1 MLTSLIAAL
10 VPLTLAPQ
18 AALPQPTAFAL
29 RAAQVHLPD
38 GSSIQDG
45 IVLVDGGRI
54 REVGRGV
61 RIPSGM
67 PLIEHAGSISA
78 GLVACHSYDGLQGRG
93 TDTTRALL
101 PELRVADSF
110 HPSHKDF
117 ERALAAG
124 VTSVV
129 LVPGPGNLIG
139 GLCAVVRTHGG
150 TLLERESHL
159 SLALD
164 GSALMRTRVPTSYA
178 GALEQLEQLF
188 AEREGSVGRALS
200 GKLPVMIEVDERHEI
215 ARALDFAAKH
225 GLRGALSGGPLAGE
239 LAQRIHASG
248 LSVVLPPFE
257 LGTEERALRTP
268 AQLAEAGVPFAFG
281 MDAPGSA
288 PAGLRLSAALSVQHG
303 LDPQTA
309 LRALTSEAARIAGVE
324 ERVGRVESG
333 RDADLVLWSGHPLE
347 LSSSVQAVYVA
358 GVLAWSAKPA
368 PKPVTASSSSA
379 AEPVTA
385 SDSKAAEPVTAS
397 DSTAAEG
404 TR

>member
-1 MLTSLIAAL
+1 MLPSLIAAL
-10 VPLTLAPQ
+10 VPLALAPQ
-18 AALPQPTAFAL
+18 GAPPQVTAFAL
-29 RAAQVHLPD
+29 RAAHVHLPD

-61 RIPSGM
+61 RIPNGM
-67 PLIEHAGSISA
+67 PVIEHAGSLSA

-93 TDTTRALL
+93 TDTTRAML

-110 HPSHKDF
+110 HPNHNDF
-117 ERALAAG
+117 PRALAAG

-129 LVPGPGNLIG
+129 LVAGPGNLVG

-150 TLLERESHL
+150 EVLQRESHL

-164 GSALMRTRVPTSYA
+164 SSALVRNRVPTSYA
-178 GALEQLEQLF
+178 GALELLDQLF
-188 AEREGSVGRALS
+188 AERKGVVARAAS
-200 GKLPVMIEVDERHEI
+200 AQLPVMIEVDERHEI
-215 ARALDFAAKH
+215 ARALDFAKKH

-248 LSVVLPPFE
+248 FSVVLPPLE
-257 LGTEERALRTP
+257 IGADERALRTP
-268 AQLAEAGVPFAFG
+268 AQLAEAGVPIAFG
-281 MDAPGSA
+281 MDAPGYA
-288 PAGLRLSAALSVQHG
+288 PASLRVSAALAVQHG

-309 LRALTSEAARIAGVE
+309 FRALTSEAARIAGVE
-324 ERVGRVESG
+324 ARVGRIESG

-358 GVLAWSAKPA
+358 GALAFAAKPA
-368 PKPVTASSSSA
+368 PPKPATAQGA
-379 AEPVTA
+379 HAL
-385 SDSKAAEPVTAS
+385 
-397 DSTAAEG
+397 EG